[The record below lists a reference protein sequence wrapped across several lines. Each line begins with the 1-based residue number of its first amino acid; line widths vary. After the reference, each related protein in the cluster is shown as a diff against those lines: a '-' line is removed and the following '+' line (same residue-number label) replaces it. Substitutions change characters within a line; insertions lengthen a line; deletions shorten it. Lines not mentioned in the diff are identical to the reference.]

1 MSENPIH
8 KHNPLHPHHHHK
20 VSSERA
26 TDPNGDHE
34 PATHAHHHHGDRGQ
48 PSPEGKK
55 QEEGDER

>member
-8 KHNPLHPHHHHK
+8 KHNPLHPHHHHE

-55 QEEGDER
+55 QEEGDEH